1 MTELQSPGRVKSKL
15 DAHSEPV
22 SAVGGTKKPSIS
34 LRFRQ
39 LFAWFCTSTDSR
51 LSGDARLSP
60 LNTEVARGGSD
71 MKRDVYGGWASAPAS
86 VLAPIVRAL
95 GTHQH
100 CTCCLVCRQWLHL
113 LSELVFLLRVMITQI
128 AEAASGQ
135 QHLVAAGTFLPA
147 YASE

>member
-1 MTELQSPGRVKSKL
+1 MTELQSPGRVTSKL
-15 DAHSEPV
+15 NAHSEPV

-39 LFAWFCTSTDSR
+39 LFAWCFTSIDSR
-51 LSGDARLSP
+51 LSGDSP

-100 CTCCLVCRQWLHL
+100 CMCCLVCRQWLHL
-113 LSELVFLLRVMITQI
+113 LSELVFLPRVMITQI
-128 AEAASGQ
+128 AEAALEQ
-135 QHLVAAGTFLPA
+135 QRVAAGTFLPA